1 MESMIMGGTIRL
13 MREALSDVLGPLV
26 KFVVGNQ
33 NKVKFGKTFGT
44 VSCLSNP
51 YFPSLHWISLICNT
65 LISSLASFSSIDTI
79 YWDLQFWRNLS
90 ETEFQECMDLSS
102 CVNSV
107 SLEIALMNDHGL
119 FSPLV
124 TFFCKYLFFQLVN
137 NQSGPPFKQ
146 LGRFGRLVFQLRCKF

>member
-1 MESMIMGGTIRL
+1 M
-13 MREALSDVLGPLV
+13 

-51 YFPSLHWISLICNT
+51 YFLSLHWISLICNT

-79 YWDLQFWRNLS
+79 YLDLQFWRNLS

-107 SLEIALMNDHGL
+107 SLEIALMKDHGL

-124 TFFCKYLFFQLVN
+124 TFFVN
-137 NQSGPPFKQ
+137 
-146 LGRFGRLVFQLRCKF
+146 VFSFNWSTINRVLPLSN